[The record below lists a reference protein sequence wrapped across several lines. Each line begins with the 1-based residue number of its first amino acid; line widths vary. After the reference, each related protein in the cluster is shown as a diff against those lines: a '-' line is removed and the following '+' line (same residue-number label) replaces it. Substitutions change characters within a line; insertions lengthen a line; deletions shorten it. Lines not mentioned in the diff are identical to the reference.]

1 MKPWFHSK
9 TIWLNAAS
17 VVATLVSALSQVLPS
32 LQGLLDIQTYIIV
45 NAGVAFLNIVLRA
58 YFTSTAIE

>member
-1 MKPWFHSK
+1 MKKWYRSK
-9 TIWLNAAS
+9 TIWLNVAS

-45 NAGVAFLNIVLRA
+45 NAGVAFLNIILRA